1 VTDRLGPVC
10 LLLLTLVLG
19 SAGARSLD
27 RVPDPIPSIVQA
39 MDVSSGKDA
48 HPVRRTTYAD
58 APISLHPDREPVEWL
73 HLMNYVPP
81 FRERT
86 GPIRID

>member
-1 VTDRLGPVC
+1 MIDRLGPAC

-27 RVPDPIPSIVQA
+27 RGPDPIPAIVQA
-39 MDVSSGKDA
+39 MDVSSGKNA
-48 HPVRRTTYAD
+48 HPVMCGTYDD

-73 HLMNYVPP
+73 NLMNYVQP